1 MSKHFKKDVELE
13 EGEIDEE
20 EEEEEDV
27 DEPVISK
34 SSIAAKTAAK
44 KAIANASHLNDDDE
58 SDEDADVSSDEDGSN
73 NDDGSDD
80 DGSDDGEPN
89 ENDDGLPSSRETG
102 IPDVLSYQRAALD
115 LGSDNENSSDED
127 EDEDEHYLQ
136 KFDESLK
143 TNIIAE
149 YHPEMLAHNYDE
161 VDILTRIVR
170 NEHGLIIDPLHKT
183 LPFLT
188 KYERARILG
197 ERAKQLNSGAKAFV
211 EVDPSVIDGYLIAL
225 AEFEQK
231 KIPFIVKRPMP
242 NGGCEYWKLRDL
254 EVL

>member
-1 MSKHFKKDVELE
+1 MSKHFKKDELE

-58 SDEDADVSSDEDGSN
+58 SDEDADVSSDEDGSD

-80 DGSDDGEPN
+80 DASDDGEPN
-89 ENDDGLPSSRETG
+89 ENDGLPSSRETG

-127 EDEDEHYLQ
+127 DDEDEHYLQ